1 VGGSNRRFLTT
12 LFESL
17 TPHERALD
25 PVERISEV
33 LFALIMVLT
42 FTCSFSVADAGRE
55 KVRTMLL
62 GALGCN
68 LAWGIIDAVFYLMA
82 CFGER
87 GRAILTLGALRQA
100 SSPAQ
105 AHRIIAQALP
115 PVLVS
120 VLSTSDLEALRERL
134 GHVRE
139 VAHSPRLGKRAWRGA
154 LAVFLIVVLSTFPVI
169 IPFVLISNA
178 RVALR
183 ISNCVAVCMLFLAG
197 YAFGRYAGHRPWRMA
212 GTMVLLGL
220 ALVGTTVFLG
230 G

>member
-1 VGGSNRRFLTT
+1 LFQGLTN
-12 LFESL
+12 
-17 TPHERALD
+17 PHERVLD

-55 KVRTMLL
+55 EVRTMLL

-87 GRAILTLGALRQA
+87 GRARLTLGALRQA

-105 AHRIIAQALP
+105 AHQIIAQALP
-115 PVLVS
+115 PILAS
-120 VLSTSDLEALRERL
+120 VLSASDLEHLRERL
-134 GHVRE
+134 GQVCEATQR
-139 VAHSPRLGKRAWRGA
+139 PRLGRREWLGA
-154 LAVFLIVVLSTFPVI
+154 VAVFLIVVLSTLPVI
-169 IPFVLISNA
+169 APFALITNA

-183 ISNCVAVCMLFLAG
+183 VSNCIAVCMLFLAG
-197 YAFGRYAGHRPWRMA
+197 YAFGGYTGHRPWRLA
-212 GTMVLLGL
+212 GAMVLLGIV
-220 ALVGTTVFLG
+220 LVGTTILLG